1 MTADTAAPARQGTRA
16 ASDPARRQRHYAD
29 AVEVARELQPSYPV
43 FCLRPQ
49 VIAERARAFVEAF
62 PGTTLYAVKCNPH
75 PAVLRALYA
84 GGVRAFDTA
93 SLPEIAQ
100 VAETFDDAECA
111 FMHPVKPRA
120 AIGTAR
126 RVYGVRAF
134 AVDHLDELHKVVQEL
149 GGDPEATAVVRIA
162 TEESAG
168 ALYHLSSKFGAPPE
182 AAAEVLQKTVRL
194 GLRPGI
200 AFHVGSQCLE
210 PDSYRQALARVR
222 EVLAAAGVAP
232 EVVDVGGGFPAGYRG
247 LPVRGLAA
255 YMAAIRDGLAALDLP
270 AGCRVWSEPGRALVA
285 DGQSLLVQVQLRKG
299 RRLYINDGIYGGLSE
314 TAAVGVRYPARLIR
328 LQDGRRVQ
336 SGAPT
341 VSFTAYGPTCDSLDV
356 IPDAFRLPDDVG
368 EGDWIEIDRLGA
380 YSNALAT
387 HFNGFHP
394 GTFVE
399 VADPPPGDS
408 AETTEA
414 DGGP

>member
-1 MTADTAAPARQGTRA
+1 LTADTAAPALTGARA
-16 ASDPARRQRHYAD
+16 ASDPARRRRYYAD
-29 AVEVARELQPSYPV
+29 AAEVARMLQPSYPV

-49 VIAERARAFVEAF
+49 VIAERACAFVDAF
-62 PGTTLYAVKCNPH
+62 PGTTFYAVKCNPH
-75 PAVLRALYA
+75 PAVLRALYG

-93 SLPEIAQ
+93 SLAEIAQ
-100 VAETFDDAECA
+100 VAESFEDAERA

-120 AIGTAR
+120 AIATAH
-126 RVYGVRAF
+126 RVYGISAF
-134 AVDHLDELHKVVQEL
+134 AVDHRDELHKLAREVR
-149 GGDPEATAVVRIA
+149 GDPQVTAVVRIA

-168 ALYHLSSKFGAPPE
+168 ALYHLSSKFGAAPEE
-182 AAAEVLQKTVRL
+182 AAELLRETVRL
-194 GLRPGI
+194 GFRPGI

-210 PDSYRQALARVR
+210 PDAYRQALARVG
-222 EVLAAAGVAP
+222 EVLGAAGVAP
-232 EVVDVGGGFPAGYRG
+232 AVVDVGGGFPAGYRG
-247 LPVRGLAA
+247 LPVRRLPA

-328 LQDGRRVQ
+328 LQDGR
-336 SGAPT
+336 SAGSDAPM

-368 EGDWIEIDRLGA
+368 EGDWIEIDRVGA

-387 HFNGFHP
+387 QFNGFHP

-399 VADPPPGDS
+399 VADPPPGD
-408 AETTEA
+408 AA
-414 DGGP
+414 DSTDADARP